1 MKAIKKL
8 LFAFLVLGLCSCNS
22 NDNKIN
28 FKTGD
33 LTQKEFIELK
43 DQESLDLLRDSKQDF
58 IVYAHTPGCLTCVKV
73 VEPKLQNY
81 IDNYGLTI
89 YKIVFQRL
97 DKNDPMR
104 LKGSAPTI
112 GLYKEGKALD
122 ILSYNEDFDDEAK
135 FKKKFEEYVKLPSVY
150 YISPSMLDAKILN
163 KEKFVVLFTRT
174 SCPDCNYLFTNFLD
188 EYINKND
195 KTFFIIECDVEGIR
209 LNENLEF
216 DETMWQAFKDKYGLS
231 SSTSKYGYLTGV
243 VPTFQYYQDGVLSDS
258 DIYVNESYEYKHAYS
273 RSENGKEIRTYEV
286 TITASPLK
294 NLVGQ
299 KYSYSCEG
307 EINVVDLNN
316 FVRNQVVEE
325 HNTALTNFLSKYL

>member
-1 MKAIKKL
+1 MKALKKL

-22 NDNKIN
+22 SDNKIN

-43 DQESLDLLRDSKQDF
+43 DQASLDLLRDSKQDF

-112 GLYKEGKALD
+112 GFYKEGKALD
-122 ILSYNEDFDDEAK
+122 ILSYTEDFDDEAK

-150 YISPSMLDAKILN
+150 YISPSMLDDKILK
-163 KEKFVVLFTRT
+163 KESFVVLFTRT

-188 EYINKND
+188 DYINKND
-195 KTFFIIECDVEGIR
+195 KTFYIIECDVEGIR
-209 LNENLEF
+209 LNENMEF
-216 DETMWQAFKDKYGLS
+216 DATMWQDFKDRYGL

-243 VPTFQYYQDGVLSDS
+243 VPTFQYYQDGMLSDS
-258 DIYVNESYEYKHAYS
+258 DIYVNDEYEYRHVS
-273 RSENGKEIRTYEV
+273 SESVDGKEYRTYEV
-286 TITASPLK
+286 TITASPLES
-294 NLVGQ
+294 LIGQ
-299 KYSYSCEG
+299 KYSYSCF
-307 EINVVDLNN
+307 EIDNRDLNN
-316 FVRNQVVEE
+316 FVRNQVTSE
-325 HNTALTNFLSKYL
+325 HNKALTEFLGKYL